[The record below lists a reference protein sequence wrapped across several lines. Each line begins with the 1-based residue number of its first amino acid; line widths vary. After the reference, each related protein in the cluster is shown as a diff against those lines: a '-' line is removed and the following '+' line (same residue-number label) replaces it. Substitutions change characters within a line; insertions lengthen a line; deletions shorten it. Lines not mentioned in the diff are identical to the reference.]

1 MLKAFKGMFA
11 GATAA
16 AAPAADDDE
25 RDASG
30 KPKVTLAKAL
40 KRGWLEVWYQPKVS
54 LQTGNWIGAEGLI
67 RARHPEL
74 GVLGPFAF
82 LPGAAE
88 ADLLTMTEW
97 VIATALRDWNDCAA
111 LGMPRLHLAVN
122 VPASGFVALPIARI
136 IREERP
142 KSDEWPGLILEVT
155 EDQIVNDLKIANEVA
170 GELREQSCSLAIDD
184 FGAGY
189 SSLARLRQLPF
200 SELKIDRAYVTDCHR
215 DRGKEGLLESIIEL
229 ARRFGLKTVG
239 EGIETAH
246 ESHKL
251 QGLGVGIGQGFFF
264 AKPMPKDDLLS
275 QISSTTGKRR
285 VEQQPRSWW
294 QFRAA
299 PTLKTG

>member
-1 MLKAFKGMFA
+1 MLNALKGMFA
-11 GATAA
+11 GAAV
-16 AAPAADDDE
+16 AAPADDDE

-30 KPKVTLAKAL
+30 KPKVTLASAL
-40 KRGWLEVWYQPKVS
+40 KRGWLEVWYQPKVG

-67 RARHPEL
+67 RARHPEI
-74 GVLGPFAF
+74 GVLGPGAF

-88 ADLLTMTEW
+88 SDLLAMTEQ

-111 LGMPRLHLAVN
+111 LGMPRLTLAVN
-122 VPASGFVALPIARI
+122 VPASSFVALPIARI

-142 KSDEWPGLILEVT
+142 KSDAWPGLILEVT

-170 GELREQSCSLAIDD
+170 SELREQNCSLAIDD

-189 SSLARLRQLPF
+189 SSLGRLRQLPF
-200 SELKIDRAYVTDCHR
+200 SELKIDRAYITDCHR

-264 AKPMPKDDLLS
+264 ARPMAKDDLLS
-275 QISSTTGKRR
+275 QISSTTGRR
-285 VEQQPRSWW
+285 RAAPPRPWW
-294 QFRAA
+294 QFGAA